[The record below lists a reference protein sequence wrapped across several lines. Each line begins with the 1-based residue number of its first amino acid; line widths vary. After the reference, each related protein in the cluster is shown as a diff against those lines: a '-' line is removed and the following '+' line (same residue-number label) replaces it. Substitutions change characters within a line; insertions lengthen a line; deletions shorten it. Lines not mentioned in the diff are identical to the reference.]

1 MILDGGFKLIFKS
14 QFYTAKFKKGD
25 IILDLTIARKE
36 KYDYNGALPKVEIVY
51 SIYEDLMRRDFTINA
66 MAMDIN
72 GNIIDLFNGRE
83 HLRKRI
89 LVPINS
95 LLDDPTRILR
105 GIRYAKRFNLMY
117 SEKFLTQL
125 NSAKRYLKN
134 VSFARIKK
142 ELELISIEKSRIFI
156 WQDILKFALFP
167 NLKFNNVIFELDNII
182 PHRDDAWILF
192 YITFLNYVIKLNH
205 ITRLEISILEMF
217 ESGKVKKIKNEIY
230 EIAKYILSKRKAY
243 NNYLV

>member
-1 MILDGGFKLIFKS
+1 MILNEGFELIFKS
-14 QFYTAKFKKGD
+14 QFYTAKFKKDD

-36 KYDYNGALPKVEIVY
+36 KYEYNGALPKVEIVY
-51 SIYEDLMRRDFTINA
+51 SICEDLRRRDFTINA

-72 GNIIDLFNGRE
+72 GNIIDPFNARE
-83 HLRKRI
+83 HLRKKI

-95 LLDDPTRILR
+95 LLDDPTRIFR

-125 NSAKRYLKN
+125 NAAKRYLKN

-142 ELELISIEKSRIFI
+142 ELELISIERNRVFI
-156 WQDILKFALFP
+156 WQEILKFTLFP
-167 NLKFNNVIFELDNII
+167 NLKFNNVIFEVDNII
-182 PHRDDAWILF
+182 PFRENAWILF
-192 YITFLNYVIKLNH
+192 YITFLKYVIKLNH
-205 ITRLEISILEMF
+205 INRLEISILEMF

-230 EIAKYILSKRKAY
+230 EIAKYILSRRK
-243 NNYLV
+243 NYTN